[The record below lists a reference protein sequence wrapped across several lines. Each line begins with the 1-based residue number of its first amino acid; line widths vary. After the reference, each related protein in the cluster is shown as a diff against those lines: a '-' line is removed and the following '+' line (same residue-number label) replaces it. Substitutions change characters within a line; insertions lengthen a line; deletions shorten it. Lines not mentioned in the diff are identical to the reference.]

1 MYFWLWFNYLFCFSF
16 SIIENNFFVQIMV
29 NIVKSHRVGE
39 SHRIDS
45 ECHQE
50 DTGRRLLAKSYCKG
64 GHHHKM
70 GAGNWDHH
78 PGNRR
83 FITNFKIKDVK
94 EVMME
99 EN

>member
-1 MYFWLWFNYLFCFSF
+1 MKRA
-16 SIIENNFFVQIMV
+16 SIY
-29 NIVKSHRVGE
+29 K
-39 SHRIDS
+39 
-45 ECHQE
+45 E

-78 PGNRR
+78 PGDRR

>member
-1 MYFWLWFNYLFCFSF
+1 MMEEKLRTAFELLFEETTASTT
-16 SIIENNFFVQIMV
+16 ERLRNEKNL
-29 NIVKSHRVGE
+29 N
-39 SHRIDS
+39 
-45 ECHQE
+45 
-50 DTGRRLLAKSYCKG
+50 DTGRRLLATSYCKG
-64 GHHHKM
+64 GHHHKI

>member
-1 MYFWLWFNYLFCFSF
+1 
-16 SIIENNFFVQIMV
+16 
-29 NIVKSHRVGE
+29 
-39 SHRIDS
+39 
-45 ECHQE
+45 
-50 DTGRRLLAKSYCKG
+50 
-64 GHHHKM
+64 M

-99 EN
+99 EEVLKTRLNFSSKRQLHPRRSDFGMRKTLTEIRDATSGSGSRIQIQT